1 MKIILSTSAIINIAI
16 TAIGLAVLLI
26 LTIDGLFFANT
37 PRIYNLLY
45 PIPAAS
51 ILYLAYRYI
60 ITYKNCKIIGE
71 TERQNAQ
78 KNIATYADRLE
89 WAHFEMQKA
98 RTQEEQANQ
107 AKSQF
112 LANMSHEIRT
122 PLNGVIGMTELLLN
136 TKLSEKQQRYA
147 SQIYTSGSHL
157 LAIIND
163 ILDFSKTEAGEMKVE
178 AIPFDLKELV
188 DNVKKMFVQ
197 MCKDKNI
204 KFKINYDKT
213 IPENIIG
220 DQVKIRQI
228 LTNLVGN
235 AIKFTDKGS
244 VELTITN
251 KKTTAKTI
259 SLYFAIKDSGIG
271 IPPEQQKKIFQ
282 KFVQADVSTTRRF
295 GGTGLGLAIC
305 KQLVELIGG
314 NIGFESENG
323 KGSLFWFDIKLAT
336 TKVKS

>member
-1 MKIILSTSAIINIAI
+1 MRTTLAKSEVINLAIA
-16 TAIGLAVLLI
+16 AIGLVVMAI
-26 LTIDGLFFANT
+26 IIIDSYLFANT
-37 PRIYNLLY
+37 PQIYNLLY
-45 PIPAAS
+45 PIPAGA
-51 ILYLAYRYI
+51 IAYFAYRYFTI
-60 ITYKNCKIIGE
+60 KAECKSISE
-71 TERQNAQ
+71 HERQNAQ
-78 KNIATYADRLE
+78 QHIATYADRLE

-136 TKLSEKQQRYA
+136 TNLTDKQQRYA

-163 ILDFSKTEAGEMKVE
+163 ILDFSKTEAGETKLE
-178 AIPFDLKELV
+178 AIPFDLKEIV
-188 DNVKKMFVQ
+188 DNVKNMFAQ

-204 KFKINYDKT
+204 KLKINYDKT

-220 DQVKIRQI
+220 DPVKIRQI
-228 LTNLVGN
+228 LTNLAGN

-244 VELTITN
+244 VELAITN
-251 KKTTAKTI
+251 KKSTAKTI
-259 SLYFAIKDSGIG
+259 NLYCAVKDSGIG
-271 IPPEQQKKIFQ
+271 ISPEQQKHIFQ
-282 KFVQADVSTTRRF
+282 KFVQADVSTTRKF

-305 KQLVELIGG
+305 KQLVELMGG
-314 NIGFESENG
+314 KIGFESEMG
-323 KGSLFWFDIKLAT
+323 KGSQFWFDIKLQ
-336 TKVKS
+336 TKK